1 MIRQVYIQGV
11 TERLATLQLALELL
25 AAMCS
30 QDDSEG
36 KRYRVTKKRKPTWS
50 HSHTNRGWMGRCR

>member
-36 KRYRVTKKRKPTWS
+36 KRYRITK
-50 HSHTNRGWMGRCR
+50 